1 MATDSKIILSKVRVE
16 HSQDALE
23 EAGLLFRAQKYKG
36 AANRSYYAVFH
47 AMRAVLALDG
57 YDSKK
62 HSGVISEF
70 RKLYIKTKIFPN
82 DISNIVSNLFN
93 ITMVI
98 YFITALINNIILGI
112 LGIIN
117 IIITIIINSNIII
130 NLKENYL
137 K

>member
-1 MATDSKIILSKVRVE
+1 MATDSKVILSKVRVE

-23 EAGLLFRAQKYKG
+23 EAELLFRAEKYKG

-70 RKLYIKTKIFPN
+70 RKLYIKTKIFSN
-82 DISNIVSNLFN
+82 DISNIVLTYNL
-93 ITMVI
+93 IQHI
-98 YFITALINNIILGI
+98 YMKTRSMQIIL
-112 LGIIN
+112 
-117 IIITIIINSNIII
+117 
-130 NLKENYL
+130 KE
-137 K
+137 

>member
-93 ITMVI
+93 IRTDSDYNDLYIISKKEVSEQLKNAKF
-98 YFITALINNIILGI
+98 FIKEIKKF
-112 LGIIN
+112 
-117 IIITIIINSNIII
+117 
-130 NLKENYL
+130 LKAKKVL
-137 K
+137 